1 MRLLFP
7 FVLALG
13 LACGGGD
20 PVVSV
25 APSDEEPA
33 AEAPDELAPSPPV
46 ARLRPSFPLTMGDR
60 WTWQVTRHVGAGL
73 RVLFMPT
80 EPATTDVISTWELT
94 IDRADPDGRFAA
106 TRTRTNTGALPQ
118 RTDLVLWLQDGD
130 LWMVGPGGPEPALKL
145 VVPPDAMAT
154 EKVPC
159 IAVFLD
165 GVPGFCSPAPG
176 GPLDVPPGPVYGV
189 VSADDDNGRTLA
201 QFLVGVGTAGLLIPG
216 NKTAQEILE
225 LVQWRPANPAG
236 TSPAVERWRAN
247 PTPAKLPALLTG
259 SVEREDAAAFVA
271 LASDADRVA
280 VTRTTLAVLPIADRA
295 ALLRV
300 TLSATTGDRL
310 TPLAQLTEDL
320 GGTPSPA
327 SVDALVALLNEPDHR
342 AGREILNGQWKTLR
356 AVLVAPDAERLDTL
370 RAETTSR
377 SVGTDEAE
385 AIVARFDPP
394 APAFDLLIARVPRAD
409 QLGLLIRTCAAQTFD
424 DDRLPLLDG
433 RADLLAT
440 ADLDAAGRLLDAFA
454 FEAGKQEALLRL
466 MDAAP
471 TERRPKLLRLG
482 IEKLTF
488 DDQRF
493 LLLDARPEV
502 TRALSDA
509 DRDAVIA
516 AFSFEREKAAEK
528 LRR

>member
-1 MRLLFP
+1 
-7 FVLALG
+7 
-13 LACGGGD
+13 
-20 PVVSV
+20 
-25 APSDEEPA
+25 
-33 AEAPDELAPSPPV
+33 
-46 ARLRPSFPLTMGDR
+46 
-60 WTWQVTRHVGAGL
+60 
-73 RVLFMPT
+73 
-80 EPATTDVISTWELT
+80 
-94 IDRADPDGRFAA
+94 
-106 TRTRTNTGALPQ
+106 
-118 RTDLVLWLQDGD
+118 
-130 LWMVGPGGPEPALKL
+130 
-145 VVPPDAMAT
+145 
-154 EKVPC
+154 
-159 IAVFLD
+159 
-165 GVPGFCSPAPG
+165 
-176 GPLDVPPGPVYGV
+176 
-189 VSADDDNGRTLA
+189 
-201 QFLVGVGTAGLLIPG
+201 
-216 NKTAQEILE
+216 
-225 LVQWRPANPAG
+225 
-236 TSPAVERWRAN
+236 
-247 PTPAKLPALLTG
+247 
-259 SVEREDAAAFVA
+259 
-271 LASDADRVA
+271 
-280 VTRTTLAVLPIADRA
+280 
-295 ALLRV
+295 
-300 TLSATTGDRL
+300 
-310 TPLAQLTEDL
+310 
-320 GGTPSPA
+320 
-327 SVDALVALLNEPDHR
+327 LVALLNEPDHR